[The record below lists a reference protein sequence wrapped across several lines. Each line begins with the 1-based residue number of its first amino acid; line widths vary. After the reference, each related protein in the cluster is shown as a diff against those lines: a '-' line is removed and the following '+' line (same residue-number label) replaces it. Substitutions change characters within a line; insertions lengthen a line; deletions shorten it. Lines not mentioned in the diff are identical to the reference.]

1 MYKIISASNRKELEE
16 KINENARLGYKVVG
30 GITYIA
36 SENICIV
43 LMVYGI

>member
-1 MYKIISASNRKELEE
+1 MYIIIGASDSKELEE
-16 KINENARLGYKVVG
+16 KINENAKLGYKVVG

-36 SENICIV
+36 SENTCIV